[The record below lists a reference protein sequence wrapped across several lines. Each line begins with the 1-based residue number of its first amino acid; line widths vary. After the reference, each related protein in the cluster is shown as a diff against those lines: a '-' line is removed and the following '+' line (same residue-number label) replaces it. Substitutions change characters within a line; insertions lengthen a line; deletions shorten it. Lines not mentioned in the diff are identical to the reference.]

1 MYKVCGNIDLSLDDI
16 KDCIRGSQLLSA
28 HISHDRAKDNKSPVI
43 VDESYFVR
51 YAIKTCLDY
60 LESDTKTFSEN

>member
-28 HISHDRAKDNKSPVI
+28 HISYDRARENKSPVS

-51 YAIKTCLDY
+51 YAIKTCIDS